1 MHEFLLLAAAGVS
14 MDDLVYITTKLARQ
28 MDMQGL
34 DKMFDAA
41 ESATAAIEDA
51 RPLLQRAAEL
61 VNEVRC

>member
-1 MHEFLLLAAAGVS
+1 